1 MEPELQIAFEGYS
14 EQEVKDILAA
24 FRTAKY
30 QVNRF
35 YKVSLIEVPS
45 AEAIVTIVVS
55 GVISVFLK
63 DFVERGKNILAK
75 FFSPTKR
82 NKKSSVRV
90 TIEDQKGEKSTTI
103 IAKDVQEFHL
113 EIKRPGDHSE
123 NQ

>member
-24 FRTAKY
+24 FRAAKY

-55 GVISVFLK
+55 RVISVFLK
-63 DFVERGKNILAK
+63 DFLERGKNILAK

-82 NKKSSVRV
+82 DKKSSVRV
-90 TIEDQKGEKSTTI
+90 TIKDQKGEESTTI
-103 IAKDVQEFHL
+103 IAKDVQEVHL
-113 EIKRPGDHSE
+113 KIKKRSDQSE
-123 NQ
+123 EQ